1 MGKTVTL
8 LDIGEPHVSVCN
20 ITCMHCFEIGLEVDV
35 TEKERTSVLIS
46 WSVASGSI
54 LSSEVVWRVLTSSS
68 ESGESVNQGSS
79 GSITSTKHTIEGLQ
93 HESVYNITVT
103 VNTAGSGSFSQ
114 YVITFTGGLE
124 FINAGFTFT
133 FQHSSRM
140 RVRCNILCSIE
151 HSTYYHGIN
160 YNIAATSYSMPEV
173 HKQKERGL

>member
-1 MGKTVTL
+1 M
-8 LDIGEPHVSVCN
+8 
-20 ITCMHCFEIGLEVDV
+20 
-35 TEKERTSVLIS
+35 
-46 WSVASGSI
+46 
-54 LSSEVVWRVLTSSS
+54 WRVLTSSS

-140 RVRCNILCSIE
+140 RVRYPRRACARVTVVCLSVYP
-151 HSTYYHGIN
+151 SVPAL
-160 YNIAATSYSMPEV
+160 AASASVETSKQRYSRV
-173 HKQKERGL
+173 SLRLFLD

>member
-1 MGKTVTL
+1 
-8 LDIGEPHVSVCN
+8 
-20 ITCMHCFEIGLEVDV
+20 MHCFEIGLEVDV
-35 TEKERTSVLIS
+35 TEKERTSVSIS

-114 YVITFTGGLE
+114 YVITFTGGLMLALLSLSNTVPE
-124 FINAGFTFT
+124 CGSDVLFYVVLSILPTTMVLTIILLLQVIVCLRFINKKKEDSNA
-133 FQHSSRM
+133 QLN
-140 RVRCNILCSIE
+140 RCIFFA
-151 HSTYYHGIN
+151 
-160 YNIAATSYSMPEV
+160 IACVS
-173 HKQKERGL
+173 L